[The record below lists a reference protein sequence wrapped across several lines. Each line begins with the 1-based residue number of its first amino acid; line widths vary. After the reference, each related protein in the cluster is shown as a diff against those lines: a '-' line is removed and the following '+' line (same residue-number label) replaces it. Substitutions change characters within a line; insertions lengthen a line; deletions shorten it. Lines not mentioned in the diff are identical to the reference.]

1 MARYL
6 LSLEIAT
13 PSLVWNRAVVTNYV
27 PEKED
32 LQFYYRQ
39 LLGLANATVALNALE
54 VPSTFNDSLLST
66 GLRIPT
72 QFPVHDLETPPEN
85 AEKRRQY
92 ATFLQQ
98 LCDVEKSRAAL
109 QVFAATEDPTEADA
123 ASPKKTSASL
133 LKTRA
138 WVQDL
143 LRSLHADETVESSD
157 LVPAEIDAFV
167 PIGWIFT
174 PVVADVRDTR
184 GSRIVLDPALGSKW
198 ERLLGTDVFPD
209 MVVSRR
215 ISTQT
220 WAFQHATS
228 DSLVKATLEW
238 YLASQDAT
246 IKDGMSGW
254 IQEADKE
261 MTALFATFKRIKV
274 NEKLMRESLPK
285 SGDKQSKVFTVVST
299 VEARCLASALEHEE
313 VEALS
318 MEQIQ
323 RFMKYVFRGFGIP
336 KETAAEGVQQI
347 YQRWVHGNLG
357 FRPDATPILES
368 WTELW
373 NVVMRGRATR
383 EHVDLFLKTMDCW
396 DPLEAGLMTA
406 TQRKDVESEWVKIFI
421 DNMLTS
427 GEKKDRLPTIPL
439 YKHVEEWCK
448 KYLPVGLFAS
458 NFSPAAIGPVFTI
471 RGFNKTKAS
480 GGRFMLGLKY
490 KHPECAPA
498 TVSAAETESKATT
511 AVAVT
516 VSKETR
522 GGVTEETR
530 SVRMTAESD
539 GGRIEH
545 FFAATTQEIH
555 LGDM

>member
-6 LSLEIAT
+6 ISLEIAT
-13 PSLVWNRAVVTNYV
+13 PSLVWNRAVITEEL
-27 PEKED
+27 PDTED

-39 LLGLANATVALNALE
+39 LLGFTNATVTVVATDI
-54 VPSTFNDSLLST
+54 PSTFKESLLST
-66 GLRIPT
+66 GLRVPT
-72 QFPVHDLETPPEN
+72 HFPVHDLETSPEN

-92 ATFLQQ
+92 KTFLEQ
-98 LCDVEKSRAAL
+98 LSAVENSRALL
-109 QVFAATEDPTEADA
+109 QVFAAPEEETGP

-133 LKTRA
+133 SKTRA
-138 WVQDL
+138 WVQEL
-143 LRSLHADETVESSD
+143 LRSLHADETIESNE
-157 LVPAEIDAFV
+157 LVPAEVDSFV
-167 PIGWIFT
+167 PLGWIFT
-174 PVVADVRDTR
+174 PVVADIREGR
-184 GSRIVLDPALGSKW
+184 GSRIVLDSALGSKW
-198 ERLLGTDVFPD
+198 ERLLGTDLFPD
-209 MVVSRR
+209 LVVSRR

-228 DSLVKATLEW
+228 DALAKATLEW

-246 IKDGMSGW
+246 VKEGMSGW

-261 MTALFATFKRIKV
+261 MTALFSTFKRIKV
-274 NEKLMRESLPK
+274 NEKLLRESLPRT
-285 SGDKQSKVFTVVST
+285 GDKQSKVFTVVST

-357 FRPDATPILES
+357 FRPDAGPLLES

-490 KHPECAPA
+490 KHPECCAP
-498 TVSAAETESKATT
+498 VSMSSAATETESKT

-516 VSKETR
+516 VSTETR

-530 SVRMTAESD
+530 SVRMTSESD

>member
-1 MARYL
+1 MARHL

-13 PSLVWNRAVVTNYV
+13 PLRTWNRALITTYV
-27 PEKED
+27 PSEED
-32 LQFYYRQ
+32 LQFYYTH
-39 LLGLANATVALNALE
+39 LLDLSDATVTMRAQE
-54 VPSTFNDSLLST
+54 VPSTFHDTLLST
-66 GLRIPT
+66 GLRVPT
-72 QFPVHDLETPPEN
+72 QFPVHDLETAPEN
-85 AEKRRQY
+85 IEKRRQY
-92 ATFLQQ
+92 ETFLQQ

-109 QVFAATEDPTEADA
+109 QVFSHAEEGASDDA
-123 ASPKKTSASL
+123 AKSGKTSTNL

-143 LRSLHADETVESSD
+143 LRSLHAEEDTTESSE
-157 LVPAEIDAFV
+157 LVPAEVDALV
-167 PIGWIFT
+167 PLGWIVT
-174 PVVADVRDTR
+174 PVVTDIRESK
-184 GSRIVLDPALGSKW
+184 GSRIVLDPVIGSKW

-228 DSLVKATLEW
+228 DALVKATMDW

-246 IKDGMSGW
+246 VKGGMSGW
-254 IQEADKE
+254 IQEADRE
-261 MTALFATFKRIKV
+261 MTALFSTFKRIKV

-285 SGDKQSKVFTVVST
+285 TGDKQSKVFTVVST

-313 VEALS
+313 IQALS
-318 MEQIQ
+318 LEQIQ

-336 KETAAEGVQQI
+336 KDTVTEGVHQI

-357 FRPDATPILES
+357 FRPDASPLLDS

-373 NVVMRGRATR
+373 NVIMRGRATR
-383 EHVDLFLKTMDCW
+383 DHVDLFLKTMDCW

-406 TQRKDVESEWVKIFI
+406 TQRKDIESEWVKIFI
-421 DNMLTS
+421 DNMLLP

-490 KHPECAPA
+490 KHPECAPLEVA
-498 TVSAAETESKATT
+498 KPEVKVTQTVST
-511 AVAVT
+511 
-516 VSKETR
+516 ETR
-522 GGVTEETR
+522 DGVTEETR
-530 SVRMTAESD
+530 SVTARVTTEGD

-555 LGDM
+555 LGTM

>member
-6 LSLEIAT
+6 ISLEIAT
-13 PSLVWNRAVVTNYV
+13 PSLVWNRAVLTEEI
-27 PEKED
+27 PDTEE

-39 LLGLANATVALNALE
+39 LLGFTNATIKVTVSD
-54 VPSTFNDSLLST
+54 VPPTFKESLLST
-66 GLRIPT
+66 GLRVPT
-72 QFPVHDLETPPEN
+72 QFPVSDLETTPEN
-85 AEKRRQY
+85 AKKRQQY
-92 ATFLQQ
+92 ATFLDQ
-98 LCDVEKSRAAL
+98 LCAVENSRALL
-109 QVFAATEDPTEADA
+109 QVFAAPEEEAGP

-133 LKTRA
+133 SKTRA
-138 WVQDL
+138 WVQEL
-143 LRSLHADETVESSD
+143 LRSLHAEETVESNEIVS
-157 LVPAEIDAFV
+157 AEIDSFV
-167 PIGWIFT
+167 PLGWIFT
-174 PVVADVRDTR
+174 PVVAEIRDTR

-198 ERLLGTDVFPD
+198 ERLLGTDLFPD

-228 DSLVKATLEW
+228 DALAKATLEW

-246 IKDGMSGW
+246 VKDGMSGW

-261 MTALFATFKRIKV
+261 MTALFATFKRIKI
-274 NEKLMRESLPK
+274 NEKLLREGLPK
-285 SGDKQSKVFTVVST
+285 TGDKQSKAFTVVST
-299 VEARCLASALEHEE
+299 IEARCLASALEHEE

-336 KETAAEGVQQI
+336 KDTAAEGVQQI
-347 YQRWVHGNLG
+347 YQRWVHGSLG
-357 FRPDATPILES
+357 FRPDATPILDS
-368 WTELW
+368 WAELW
-373 NVVMRGRATR
+373 HVVMRGRATR

-448 KYLPVGLFAS
+448 KHLPVGLFAS

-490 KHPECAPA
+490 KHPECCAP
-498 TVSAAETESKATT
+498 VSMSSAATETDTKTV
-511 AVAVT
+511 VAVT
-516 VSKETR
+516 ASTETR
-522 GGVTEETR
+522 GGVTEETH
-530 SVRMTAESD
+530 SVRMTSESD